1 MRLALALVLAT
12 TVFVAPALAQEGP
25 PPGLITIN
33 GLGEVTAEPDMAIVM
48 SGVVTDADTAR
59 AALDAN
65 TRAMAGLFEVLRDA
79 GIEERDIQTSG
90 FSVEP
95 KYVQSDRRDAQ
106 GYRLPPVIAGY
117 RVSNA
122 VTVRVRDLDNLG
134 RVLDRSVTVGANS
147 ISGVAFALAE
157 PGGLLDE
164 ARRLAVADAIARAEL
179 MTGAAGVGLGRI
191 RSISE
196 QSAPRPQPMA
206 DMARLAVSAESAVPV
221 AAGEL
226 SYTATVSIQWEIAQ

>member
-1 MRLALALVLAT
+1 MRLAFALIVAT
-12 TVFVAPALAQEGP
+12 TVLVAPAFAQEGG

-33 GLGEVTAEPDMAIVM
+33 GLGEVTAEPDMAIVA
-48 SGVVTDADTAR
+48 SGVVTDAETAR

-65 TRAMAGLFEVLRDA
+65 TRAMAALFEVLSDA
-79 GIEERDIQTSG
+79 GIAERDIQTSG
-90 FSVEP
+90 FSVQP

-122 VTVRVRDLDNLG
+122 VTVRVRDLDDLG

-147 ISGVAFALAE
+147 ISGVSFAVAE
-157 PGGLLDE
+157 PDDLLDE
-164 ARRLAVADAIARAEL
+164 ARRRAVADAIARAEL
-179 MTGAAGVGLGRI
+179 MTEAAGVGLGRI

-196 QSAPRPQPMA
+196 QSAPRPLPMA
-206 DMARLAVSAESAVPV
+206 DMARMAVSAESAVPV

-226 SYTATVSIQWEIAQ
+226 TFSATVSIQWEIAQ

>member
-1 MRLALALVLAT
+1 MRLASSLILAAAVFAT
-12 TVFVAPALAQEGP
+12 PALAQEREE
-25 PPGLITIN
+25 PGLITIT
-33 GLGEVTAEPDMAIVM
+33 GLGEVTAEPDMAIVS
-48 SGVVTDADTAR
+48 SGVIADAETAR

-65 TRAMAGLFEVLRDA
+65 TEAMAALFEVLRQA

-95 KYVQSDRRDAQ
+95 KYVQSDRRDAF

-122 VTVRVRDLDNLG
+122 VTVRVRDLDDLG
-134 RVLDRSVTVGANS
+134 RVLDRAVSVGANS
-147 ISGVAFALAE
+147 IAGISFAVAE
-157 PGGLLDE
+157 PDELMEE

-179 MTGAAGVGLGRI
+179 LTGAAGVSLSRI

-196 QSAPRPQPMA
+196 QSAPRPVPMA
-206 DMARLAVSAESAVPV
+206 EMARMAVAADAAVPV

-226 SYTATVSIQWEIAQ
+226 TFSATVAIQWEIAQ